1 MLNAKELNKIKEE
14 LVEFDKQRE
23 NIIFLSRIILKAS
36 KSAIY
41 SAHRCDFKEAKA
53 HLDEAED
60 NIKKAGKL
68 IAKIPDLRGIGA
80 YSNSLEEYS
89 EAKCFYGYVKDNKLP
104 PLSELKSGFDV
115 NSEEYLLG
123 LCDFTGEMARLAV
136 ILATA
141 RKFKE
146 LQKIR
151 DVVDEIFGFFSQ
163 LDMRNSELR
172 KKSDSIKWNLKKIE
186 EVLYDIS
193 MKK

>member
-1 MLNAKELNKIKEE
+1 MINTKELSKIKEDLE
-14 LVEFDKQRE
+14 EFDKQRE

-41 SAHRCDFKEAKA
+41 SAHRCNFKEAKA
-53 HLDEAED
+53 NLDEAQD
-60 NIKKAGKL
+60 NIRKAQKL
-68 IAKIPDLRGIGA
+68 IARIPDLRGVGA
-80 YSNSLEEYS
+80 YSSSLEEYS
-89 EAKCFYGYVKDNKLP
+89 EAVCFYSYVKENKLP
-104 PLSELKSGFDV
+104 SFSELSKHDGVS
-115 NSEEYLLG
+115 SEEYLLG